1 MLKLTKKSVRAGR
14 PDRSSAVIGKV
25 RRAPKTPRP
34 HRGVGAAPT
43 IVLVAMAL
51 LSGCAQTKD
60 WLDSIRGGDSADESA
75 IHVPSADEYL
85 ETLRQLTTGDPA
97 MQAEIYAEAESLS
110 TLTPHPSTNLRFALV
125 LATPGH
131 AGSDP
136 QRAQSMLRALR
147 DQTEL
152 LTPAEIALTDIQ
164 LNEVDE
170 RVRLTVVSRES
181 EQATKRRIAAAE
193 AENGRLRSELAD
205 AEGKLEAITSI
216 ERSIRER
223 EQ

>member
-1 MLKLTKKSVRAGR
+1 MTCRY
-14 PDRSSAVIGKV
+14 IN
-25 RRAPKTPRP
+25 
-34 HRGVGAAPT
+34 
-43 IVLVAMAL
+43 
-51 LSGCAQTKD
+51 
-60 WLDSIRGGDSADESA
+60 
-75 IHVPSADEYL
+75 

-97 MQAEIYAEAESLS
+97 TQAEIYAEAESLS

-136 QRAQSMLRALR
+136 QGAQSMLRALR
-147 DQTEL
+147 EQTEL

-164 LNEVDE
+164 LKVVDE
-170 RVRLTVVSRES
+170 RVRLTVASRES

-205 AEGKLEAITSI
+205 AERKLEAITSI

-223 EQ
+223 E

>member
-1 MLKLTKKSVRAGR
+1 MLRVATNN
-14 PDRSSAVIGKV
+14 
-25 RRAPKTPRP
+25 
-34 HRGVGAAPT
+34 VGAALALRPSRCKQRSYSAAPT
-43 IVLVAMAL
+43 VMLVVIALL

-60 WLDSIRGGDSADESA
+60 WLDSIRRDDSADDSA
-75 IHVPSADEYL
+75 IHAPSADEYL

-97 MQAEIYAEAESLS
+97 TQAEIYAEAKSLS

-147 DQTEL
+147 EQTEL

-193 AENGRLRSELAD
+193 AENVRLSSELAD

>member
-1 MLKLTKKSVRAGR
+1 MLKLT
-14 PDRSSAVIGKV
+14 
-25 RRAPKTPRP
+25 TNN
-34 HRGVGAAPT
+34 VGAALALRPSRCKQRSYSSALT
-43 IVLVAMAL
+43 TVLIAMAL

-60 WLDSIRGGDSADESA
+60 WLDNIRGGDSSDEPA

-85 ETLRQLTTGDPA
+85 EMLQQLTTGDPA
-97 MQAEIYAEAESLS
+97 TQAEIYAEAESLS

-147 DQTEL
+147 EQTEL

-164 LNEVDE
+164 LKEVDE
-170 RVRLTVVSRES
+170 RVRLTVASRES

-193 AENGRLRSELAD
+193 AENVRLRSELAD

>member
-1 MLKLTKKSVRAGR
+1 MLRATKNC
-14 PDRSSAVIGKV
+14 
-25 RRAPKTPRP
+25 
-34 HRGVGAAPT
+34 VGAALALRLSRCKQRSYSSTPT
-43 IVLVAMAL
+43 VMLVAMAL
-51 LSGCAQTKD
+51 LSGCAQTQG
-60 WLDSIRGGDSADESA
+60 WLDKIGLGNGSNGLAVHA
-75 IHVPSADEYL
+75 PSADEYL
-85 ETLRQLTTGDPA
+85 DKLQLLSTGDPA
-97 MQAEIYAEAESLS
+97 TQAGIYTDAESLATS
-110 TLTPHPSTNLRFALV
+110 TPHPSTNLRFALV

-147 DQTEL
+147 EQTEL

-164 LNEVDE
+164 LKGVDE
-170 RVRLTVVSRES
+170 RVRLTVASRES